1 MEDGEI
7 TSRSPS
13 NKRHWS
19 VHVASECEPLSS
31 NHAHEQ
37 CQGLT
42 WGTASDEWDDPNRSQ
57 MPSKAGLR
65 LVVLNSRTLPKFN
78 VAIIDG
84 YPEVQLGRDNPVSDH
99 IPRIRLKEM
108 EVSKLHASIYWDQS
122 WDGWGVVDMGSK
134 HGTYLHSSALTI
146 GNSQAVERKVRL
158 SISKT
163 ASTPKRLH
171 HLDHLT
177 LGTTVFIVHIH
188 ENQLP
193 CEECS
198 PGVGGEIPL
207 FATSSSPK
215 PSSNNNINVERSSG
229 YEATRPLIHD
239 SRKALSQLKREL
251 MSRPRH
257 VDTRHSSNM
266 AGSVTVGRYVDRSAR
281 RRAMYR
287 ASSSDAPGIPTSSQS
302 SPQDFPKLTLQYKP
316 EPISKP
322 AVPIPASSIGYRLLI
337 QQGWHPGTV
346 LGPTERGL
354 IEPLDI
360 QLPCDRSGL
369 GMRTIK

>member
-13 NKRHWS
+13 NKPHWS
-19 VHVASECEPLSS
+19 VHGASECEPLSS
-31 NHAHEQ
+31 NHEQ
-37 CQGLT
+37 FQGLT
-42 WGTASDEWDDPNRSQ
+42 WDTASDEWDDSNRSQ
-57 MPSKAGLR
+57 MHSKAGLR
-65 LVVLNSRTLPKFN
+65 LVVFNSRTLPKFN

-84 YPEVQLGRDNPVSDH
+84 YPEVQLGRDNPISDH

-108 EVSKLHASIYWDQS
+108 EVSKLHASIYWDQF

-134 HGTYLHSSALTI
+134 HGTYLHSGALTI

-198 PGVGGEIPL
+198 PGLGGEISL
-207 FATSSSPK
+207 FATSSGPK
-215 PSSNNNINVERSSG
+215 PSSHMNVERSSG
-229 YEATRPLIHD
+229 HDATRPLIRD
-239 SRKALSQLKREL
+239 SRQALSQLKRDL
-251 MSRPRH
+251 MSKPRH
-257 VDTRHSSNM
+257 VDTRYSSNM
-266 AGSVTVGRYVDRSAR
+266 AGSVAVSRYVDRSAR

-302 SPQDFPKLTLQYKP
+302 LPQDFPKLTLQYKP

-346 LGPTERGL
+346 LGSTERGL

-360 QLPCDRSGL
+360 QFPCGRSGL
-369 GMRTIK
+369 GMRTMK

>member
-13 NKRHWS
+13 NKRHWR
-19 VHVASECEPLSS
+19 
-31 NHAHEQ
+31 
-37 CQGLT
+37 LT

-287 ASSSDAPGIPTSSQS
+287 ASSSDAP
-302 SPQDFPKLTLQYKP
+302 DFPKLILQYKP

-346 LGPTERGL
+346 LGSTERGL